1 MPAQDSRMD
10 TPGDVAELFERASD
24 LSPRLIE
31 TSTRLGIA
39 AQPLLEQAELERE
52 RDQPLLCAVV
62 EIAFQALPL
71 FLARR
76 KHACP
81 RASELFEPRLQLGVQ
96 ACVLERNAGSSS
108 DRVEKLALVVECR
121 IVEQRGDVRPV
132 AVDQRRSSAVAIRDL
147 HSPPIEIAVAPE
159 VGKPVGACQRRVA
172 Q

>member
-10 TPGDVAELFERASD
+10 TPGDVAELLERAAD
-24 LSPRLIE
+24 LAPRLTE
-31 TSTRLGIA
+31 TSPSLGIA

-62 EIAFQALPL
+62 EIALQALPL

-96 ACVLERNAGSSS
+96 ACVLERNAGSSGG
-108 DRVEKLALVVECR
+108 RVQKLALVVECR
-121 IVEQRGDVRPV
+121 IVEQRGDVSPV
-132 AVDQRRSSAVAIRDL
+132 AADPRLRSD
-147 HSPPIEIAVAPE
+147 
-159 VGKPVGACQRRVA
+159 
-172 Q
+172 